1 MFASGRAR
9 PQLSH
14 GTASLVNGKFN
25 VLTSQQD
32 FRSRARPPACPRWGW
47 LPSGSELV
55 VALPH
60 ERRYVRRKQTG
71 EIFGEARK
79 RFVAVPKDG
88 KRHGDWLA
96 AQFQSSN
103 AHTLALAPER
113 RRHNGDPMAGFGYLC
128 QRTERG
134 AFEHDRPVY
143 SGDPAG
149 RVKCLARRVSR
160 GHDQQRSTAQRPDVD
175 GSVSAVSRA
184 GSR

>member
-32 FRSRARPPACPRWGW
+32 FRSHARPPARPGWGW

-60 ERRYVRRKQTG
+60 ERCCVRRKQFG

-88 KRHGDWLA
+88 ERHGNWLA

-103 AHTLALAPER
+103 LHTLALAPER
-113 RRHNGDPMAGFGYLC
+113 RRHNGDPTPGFGKRR
-128 QRTERG
+128 QRTERS
-134 AFEHDRPVY
+134 AFEHDRPMY
-143 SGDPAG
+143 
-149 RVKCLARRVSR
+149 
-160 GHDQQRSTAQRPDVD
+160 
-175 GSVSAVSRA
+175 
-184 GSR
+184 